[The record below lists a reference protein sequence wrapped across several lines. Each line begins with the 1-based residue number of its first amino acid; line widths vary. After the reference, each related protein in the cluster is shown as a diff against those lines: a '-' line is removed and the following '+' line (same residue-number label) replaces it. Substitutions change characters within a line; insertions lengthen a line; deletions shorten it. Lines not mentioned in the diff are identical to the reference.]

1 MTPDEIRET
10 RRARGWT
17 QADLAK
23 RVGCGQSTI
32 SMIEKGTRD
41 APLIMVEVERVL
53 IQEEDRPAA
62 TTQAVHFV
70 LPEFDRLTLPPK
82 LPINVSRWQR
92 PDYTGD
98 FLYMQPLAGD
108 AVLVA
113 AVDIA
118 GHGASAMPSGLYLH
132 GWLRGWMHGQS
143 APPRL
148 ENLVIEMSRELRQT
162 GIDATGFFAIISRH
176 RSRPHTV
183 TYEAITCGFPPPLL
197 MTETPTATL
206 DSTGTG
212 PSLPVSDQEQLQ
224 PVRRDVSAPWR
235 LVIATDGMLG
245 RLGNR
250 NEQDG
255 LRKVRKWQSGGE
267 RDLPLESYL
276 STDSAVVDDE
286 LLAVLQWNGWDIN
299 MPFDVDSH
307 SERHWAINMIEA
319 STEHLSEERRSRLLQ
334 ALVEGMSNV
343 RRHAYGGQSGVLRVR
358 FREEEKSYRVEI
370 LDEGTDKVTTAV
382 TSKPKSGFS
391 IMKAGADDFSVRRS
405 HTGGTVVALVARKL
419 ISKTSGGEYAL

>member
-1 MTPDEIRET
+1 MKPDDIRAA

-41 APLIMVEVERVL
+41 APLIMADVERVL
-53 IQEEDRPAA
+53 LQEEDRPVA
-62 TTQAVHFV
+62 TNQTAHFA
-70 LPEFDRLTLPPK
+70 LPALDRLTLSPK
-82 LPINVSRWQR
+82 LPITVDRWQR
-92 PDYTGD
+92 PAYTGD

-118 GHGASAMPSGLYLH
+118 GHGASAMPSGLYIH

-143 APPRL
+143 TPPRL
-148 ENLVIEMSRELRQT
+148 ESLVIEMSRELRRT
-162 GIDATGFFAIISRH
+162 GVDATGFFAIISRH
-176 RSRPHTV
+176 RSLPHTV

-206 DSTGTG
+206 DSAGTG

-224 PVRRDVSAPWR
+224 PIRRDVSAPWR
-235 LVIATDGMLG
+235 LVIATDGVLG

-255 LRKVRKWQSGGE
+255 LRKVRKWQTGDE

-276 STDSAVVDDE
+276 STDATVVDDE
-286 LLAVLQWNGWDIN
+286 LLALLQWNGWDID
-299 MPFDVDSH
+299 MPFDADSDG
-307 SERHWAINMIEA
+307 ERHRAIGMVEA
-319 STEHLSEERRSRLLQ
+319 ALAHLSEERRSRLLQ
-334 ALVEGMSNV
+334 ALVEAMSNV
-343 RRHAYGGQSGVLRVR
+343 RRHAYGGQTGLLRVR
-358 FREEEKSYRVEI
+358 FREEKKSYRMEVV
-370 LDEGTDKVTTAV
+370 DEGTDKVTTAV
-382 TSKPKSGFS
+382 TKKPRSGFS
-391 IMKAGADDFSVRRS
+391 IIRAGTDGFSVRRS
-405 HTGGTVVALVARKL
+405 RAGGTIIALVAK
-419 ISKTSGGEYAL
+419 K